1 MKIEYTNLLLEQT
14 KDLIWLVDHHLNLVY
29 ANKAYLH
36 LMKEVTGVEKELN
49 TPILT
54 EGFGEGYIEKWKA
67 YYQKALSGKDFEI
80 EEHFV
85 NPKTG
90 DIQFGYITFY
100 PIKDEHGVT
109 ISVACRSSDFTPV
122 VQQKNQA
129 GLLLGA
135 SLDVFCTVNK
145 YGNFVFISA
154 AAKTHW
160 GYLPEDLVNTAFMEL
175 VVAEDVAKT
184 NRIAKS
190 IFTGKEVKSFINR
203 FKKKDGTIAYNS
215 WSARWDATS
224 NLMYCVARDAKETF
238 EKNTLLQKS
247 EEHFRALVQEASDLI
262 AVIDTEGNYNY
273 VSPSTT
279 TILGILPETLLGN
292 NAFNFIH
299 PDDREKTL
307 PYLEKIATE
316 KTVKVPPFRF
326 QNSKGEWH
334 WIETTLTNM
343 LDNPAIKGIVSNARD
358 VTEKVKEERQRKL
371 LESVITNT
379 HDAVLITE
387 AEPFDEPGPSIIYV
401 NEAFT
406 KMTGYTAEEVIGKTP
421 RILQGP
427 ASDKKALA
435 KLGKALRNWETHEVT
450 TINYKKNGEEFWV
463 NFTVTPVA
471 DETGWYTHWIAI
483 ERDVTDQKNKELE
496 NEFISKI
503 SLAFNLDNDFQKAAD
518 ELCKSAGNFGIFDWV
533 ELWILNLEET
543 EMRMLSYYIKDAE
556 KEHIYEQSYKLSA
569 IKTGEGFLGKL
580 WKAKKSLIIEDIE
593 KADFFLN
600 KESVAHLGIKS
611 LIGIPLLFND
621 KVIGVLKFGTKNN
634 LGYLNSLLK
643 ISKQLETFIGSEI
656 QRKRIERDLSYL
668 FDAIPDIISLSDL
681 QGRILRI
688 NKTGSELIGY
698 AEEEIINEGFEKFIH
713 PDDLQIAY
721 EELSK
726 LGEGN
731 NTFGFEVRF
740 ITKSG
745 KTIWLSWYCKSNV
758 KEGLIYATAK
768 NITKEKYLSELNKQT
783 RKLAKIG
790 SWEVDLIKN
799 EIYWSDE
806 VYELHELDRNSYKPD
821 VASTILFYKEEYRPI
836 IESYVATAIETGK
849 SFDFEAII
857 ITAKKQERWVR
868 AIGTTEFNNGKCI
881 KIFGSFQDI
890 HEKKMSEEQLVAINE
905 KLEIQT
911 KELQRSNEELE
922 QFAFITSHDLQE
934 PLRMISSYMDQLKR
948 KYADKLDDKA
958 IQYIHFATD
967 GAKRMKEI
975 ILDLLAYSRANR
987 PNEQKELLNLNE
999 IVSEFLQLR
1008 RKLIAEKKA
1017 SINSSK
1023 LPVIDTYTAP
1033 ITQIFHCLLDNALK
1047 YSKEN
1052 VPPIINIDVKET
1064 TDFWEFSITD
1074 NGIGID
1080 PVFFEKIF
1088 ILFQRLHNR
1097 KEYGGTGIG
1106 LSIAKRSV
1114 EFLGGKIWLSS
1125 EPDKGTTFY
1134 FTIPKN

>member
-1 MKIEYTNLLLEQT
+1 
-14 KDLIWLVDHHLNLVY
+14 
-29 ANKAYLH
+29 
-36 LMKEVTGVEKELN
+36 
-49 TPILT
+49 
-54 EGFGEGYIEKWKA
+54 
-67 YYQKALSGKDFEI
+67 
-80 EEHFV
+80 
-85 NPKTG
+85 
-90 DIQFGYITFY
+90 
-100 PIKDEHGVT
+100 
-109 ISVACRSSDFTPV
+109 
-122 VQQKNQA
+122 
-129 GLLLGA
+129 
-135 SLDVFCTVNK
+135 
-145 YGNFVFISA
+145 
-154 AAKTHW
+154 
-160 GYLPEDLVNTAFMEL
+160 
-175 VVAEDVAKT
+175 
-184 NRIAKS
+184 
-190 IFTGKEVKSFINR
+190 
-203 FKKKDGTIAYNS
+203 
-215 WSARWDATS
+215 
-224 NLMYCVARDAKETF
+224 
-238 EKNTLLQKS
+238 
-247 EEHFRALVQEASDLI
+247 
-262 AVIDTEGNYNY
+262 
-273 VSPSTT
+273 
-279 TILGILPETLLGN
+279 
-292 NAFNFIH
+292 
-299 PDDREKTL
+299 
-307 PYLEKIATE
+307 
-316 KTVKVPPFRF
+316 
-326 QNSKGEWH
+326 
-334 WIETTLTNM
+334 
-343 LDNPAIKGIVSNARD
+343 
-358 VTEKVKEERQRKL
+358 
-371 LESVITNT
+371 
-379 HDAVLITE
+379 
-387 AEPFDEPGPSIIYV
+387 
-401 NEAFT
+401 
-406 KMTGYTAEEVIGKTP
+406 
-421 RILQGP
+421 
-427 ASDKKALA
+427 
-435 KLGKALRNWETHEVT
+435 
-450 TINYKKNGEEFWV
+450 
-463 NFTVTPVA
+463 
-471 DETGWYTHWIAI
+471 
-483 ERDVTDQKNKELE
+483 
-496 NEFISKI
+496 
-503 SLAFNLDNDFQKAAD
+503 
-518 ELCKSAGNFGIFDWV
+518 
-533 ELWILNLEET
+533 
-543 EMRMLSYYIKDAE
+543 
-556 KEHIYEQSYKLSA
+556 
-569 IKTGEGFLGKL
+569 
-580 WKAKKSLIIEDIE
+580 
-593 KADFFLN
+593 LN
-600 KESVAHLGIKS
+600 KESVEHLGIKS
-611 LIGIPLLFND
+611 IIGIPLLFND

-634 LGYLNSLLK
+634 PDYLNSLLN
-643 ISKQLETFIGSEI
+643 ISKKLETFIGSEI

-698 AEEEIINEGFEKFIH
+698 AEEEIINEKNKKFIH

-806 VYELHELDRNSYKPD
+806 VYELHELDPNTFKPD
-821 VASTILFYKEEYRPI
+821 EASTILFYKEEYRPI
-836 IESYVATAIETGK
+836 IESYVATAIQTGK

-857 ITAKKQERWVR
+857 VTAKKRERWVR

-890 HEKKMSEEQLVAINE
+890 HEKKMSEKQLVAINE

-958 IQYIHFATD
+958 IQYIYFATD

-987 PNEQKELLNLNE
+987 PDEQKELLNLNE
-999 IVSEFLQLR
+999 IVLEFSQLR

-1023 LPVIDTYTAP
+1023 LPVINTYTAP

-1047 YSKEN
+1047 YAKEN
-1052 VPPIINIDVKET
+1052 VSPIIDIDVKET

-1125 EPDKGTTFY
+1125 EPNKGTTFY

>member
-1 MKIEYTNLLLEQT
+1 
-14 KDLIWLVDHHLNLVY
+14 
-29 ANKAYLH
+29 
-36 LMKEVTGVEKELN
+36 
-49 TPILT
+49 
-54 EGFGEGYIEKWKA
+54 
-67 YYQKALSGKDFEI
+67 
-80 EEHFV
+80 
-85 NPKTG
+85 
-90 DIQFGYITFY
+90 
-100 PIKDEHGVT
+100 
-109 ISVACRSSDFTPV
+109 
-122 VQQKNQA
+122 
-129 GLLLGA
+129 
-135 SLDVFCTVNK
+135 
-145 YGNFVFISA
+145 
-154 AAKTHW
+154 
-160 GYLPEDLVNTAFMEL
+160 ME
-175 VVAEDVAKT
+175 
-184 NRIAKS
+184 S
-190 IFTGKEVKSFINR
+190 
-203 FKKKDGTIAYNS
+203 
-215 WSARWDATS
+215 
-224 NLMYCVARDAKETF
+224 
-238 EKNTLLQKS
+238 
-247 EEHFRALVQEASDLI
+247 
-262 AVIDTEGNYNY
+262 
-273 VSPSTT
+273 
-279 TILGILPETLLGN
+279 
-292 NAFNFIH
+292 
-299 PDDREKTL
+299 
-307 PYLEKIATE
+307 
-316 KTVKVPPFRF
+316 
-326 QNSKGEWH
+326 
-334 WIETTLTNM
+334 
-343 LDNPAIKGIVSNARD
+343 
-358 VTEKVKEERQRKL
+358 
-371 LESVITNT
+371 
-379 HDAVLITE
+379 
-387 AEPFDEPGPSIIYV
+387 
-401 NEAFT
+401 
-406 KMTGYTAEEVIGKTP
+406 
-421 RILQGP
+421 
-427 ASDKKALA
+427 
-435 KLGKALRNWETHEVT
+435 
-450 TINYKKNGEEFWV
+450 
-463 NFTVTPVA
+463 
-471 DETGWYTHWIAI
+471 
-483 ERDVTDQKNKELE
+483 
-496 NEFISKI
+496 
-503 SLAFNLDNDFQKAAD
+503 
-518 ELCKSAGNFGIFDWV
+518 
-533 ELWILNLEET
+533 
-543 EMRMLSYYIKDAE
+543 
-556 KEHIYEQSYKLSA
+556 
-569 IKTGEGFLGKL
+569 
-580 WKAKKSLIIEDIE
+580 KKSLIIEDIE

-600 KESVAHLGIKS
+600 KESVEHLGIKS
-611 LIGIPLLFND
+611 IIGIPLLFND
-621 KVIGVLKFGTKNN
+621 KVIGILKFGTKNN
-634 LGYLNSLLK
+634 PDYLNSLLN
-643 ISKQLETFIGSEI
+643 ISKKLETFIGSEI

-806 VYELHELDRNSYKPD
+806 VYELHEIDPNTFKPD
-821 VASTILFYKEEYRPI
+821 EASTILFYKEEYRPI
-836 IESYVATAIETGK
+836 IETYVATAIQTGK

-857 ITAKKQERWVR
+857 VTAKKRERWVR

-890 HEKKMSEEQLVAINE
+890 HEKKMSEKQLVAINE

-958 IQYIHFATD
+958 IQYIYFATD

-987 PNEQKELLNLNE
+987 PDEQKELLNLNE
-999 IVSEFLQLR
+999 IVLEFSQLR

-1017 SINSSK
+1017 SINSGK
-1023 LPVIDTYTAP
+1023 LPVINTYTAP

-1047 YSKEN
+1047 YAKEN
-1052 VPPIINIDVKET
+1052 VSPIIDIDVKET

-1125 EPDKGTTFY
+1125 EPNKGTTFY

>member
-1 MKIEYTNLLLEQT
+1 M
-14 KDLIWLVDHHLNLVY
+14 
-29 ANKAYLH
+29 
-36 LMKEVTGVEKELN
+36 
-49 TPILT
+49 
-54 EGFGEGYIEKWKA
+54 
-67 YYQKALSGKDFEI
+67 
-80 EEHFV
+80 
-85 NPKTG
+85 
-90 DIQFGYITFY
+90 
-100 PIKDEHGVT
+100 
-109 ISVACRSSDFTPV
+109 
-122 VQQKNQA
+122 
-129 GLLLGA
+129 
-135 SLDVFCTVNK
+135 
-145 YGNFVFISA
+145 
-154 AAKTHW
+154 
-160 GYLPEDLVNTAFMEL
+160 
-175 VVAEDVAKT
+175 
-184 NRIAKS
+184 
-190 IFTGKEVKSFINR
+190 
-203 FKKKDGTIAYNS
+203 
-215 WSARWDATS
+215 
-224 NLMYCVARDAKETF
+224 
-238 EKNTLLQKS
+238 
-247 EEHFRALVQEASDLI
+247 
-262 AVIDTEGNYNY
+262 
-273 VSPSTT
+273 
-279 TILGILPETLLGN
+279 
-292 NAFNFIH
+292 
-299 PDDREKTL
+299 
-307 PYLEKIATE
+307 
-316 KTVKVPPFRF
+316 
-326 QNSKGEWH
+326 
-334 WIETTLTNM
+334 
-343 LDNPAIKGIVSNARD
+343 
-358 VTEKVKEERQRKL
+358 
-371 LESVITNT
+371 
-379 HDAVLITE
+379 
-387 AEPFDEPGPSIIYV
+387 
-401 NEAFT
+401 
-406 KMTGYTAEEVIGKTP
+406 
-421 RILQGP
+421 
-427 ASDKKALA
+427 
-435 KLGKALRNWETHEVT
+435 
-450 TINYKKNGEEFWV
+450 
-463 NFTVTPVA
+463 
-471 DETGWYTHWIAI
+471 
-483 ERDVTDQKNKELE
+483 
-496 NEFISKI
+496 
-503 SLAFNLDNDFQKAAD
+503 
-518 ELCKSAGNFGIFDWV
+518 
-533 ELWILNLEET
+533 
-543 EMRMLSYYIKDAE
+543 
-556 KEHIYEQSYKLSA
+556 
-569 IKTGEGFLGKL
+569 
-580 WKAKKSLIIEDIE
+580 
-593 KADFFLN
+593 N
-600 KESVAHLGIKS
+600 KESVEHLGIKS
-611 LIGIPLLFND
+611 IIGIPLLFND

-634 LGYLNSLLK
+634 PDYLNSLLN
-643 ISKQLETFIGSEI
+643 ISKKLETFIGSEI

-806 VYELHELDRNSYKPD
+806 VYELHELDPNTFKPD
-821 VASTILFYKEEYRPI
+821 EASTILFYKEEYRPI
-836 IESYVATAIETGK
+836 IESYVATAIQTGK

-857 ITAKKQERWVR
+857 VTAKKRERWVR

-890 HEKKMSEEQLVAINE
+890 HEKKMSEKQLVAINE

-958 IQYIHFATD
+958 IQYIYFATD

-987 PNEQKELLNLNE
+987 PDEQKELLNLNE
-999 IVSEFLQLR
+999 IVLEFSQLR

-1023 LPVIDTYTAP
+1023 LPVINTYTAP

-1047 YSKEN
+1047 YAKEN
-1052 VPPIINIDVKET
+1052 VSPIIDIDVKET

-1125 EPDKGTTFY
+1125 EPNKGTTFY